1 MTQIIEEPLQVYE
14 KELLEK
20 AIPLQ
25 VHRKTDYPPMNAQLS
40 EIYSEL
46 KQLRKE
52 EKRQIRKADRLKK
65 HLEIVILAKSRK
77 FLL

>member
-1 MTQIIEEPLQVYE
+1 MTQIIEEPIQANA

-20 AIPLQ
+20 ACPLQ

-40 EIYSEL
+40 EIFSKL

-52 EKRQIRKADRLKK
+52 EKRQLRKADKVKK
-65 HLEIVILAKSRK
+65 HLM
-77 FLL
+77 